1 MPVVLLSS
9 LKKYPLRVIG
19 ITSMTDSGGSGGYF
33 RQKFEVLPPSDI
45 RRHILALSN
54 APVWKKN
61 LWQFRFGQEVFEDGH
76 QGHVFA
82 NAFISGLEIAFK
94 NYNKVI
100 EYIHNFMEIGENAA
114 LPAAIQPA
122 NLFAELENG
131 QIIQGEA
138 EIDVPKLHNPNLKIK
153 RVFLNPPVKIFNKTR
168 KEILDADIIIIGPGD
183 LYSSIIP
190 CFLPEGASAA
200 LKKSKAK
207 KIFICPT
214 IGKPGE
220 TQDFS
225 IVQLADEI
233 EKYIAM
239 DLDFVLYHHL
249 PLNINLLAEY
259 NRKNSLNCTPLK
271 IDANLDKNKFI
282 AADILKTNEFA
293 YDSRKIIKQIFKIA
307 KI

>member
-1 MPVVLLSS
+1 V
-9 LKKYPLRVIG
+9 
-19 ITSMTDSGGSGGYF
+19 
-33 RQKFEVLPPSDI
+33 DI
-45 RRHILALSN
+45 SA
-54 APVWKKN
+54 KN
-61 LWQFRFGQEVFEDGH
+61 LKFYRPAISAAIFWRFPTLLFGKKPLAISFWSRSFEDGH

-207 KIFICPT
+207 KY
-214 IGKPGE
+214 
-220 TQDFS
+220 
-225 IVQLADEI
+225 L
-233 EKYIAM
+233 
-239 DLDFVLYHHL
+239 FVL
-249 PLNINLLAEY
+249 
-259 NRKNSLNCTPLK
+259 
-271 IDANLDKNKFI
+271 
-282 AADILKTNEFA
+282 
-293 YDSRKIIKQIFKIA
+293 Q
-307 KI
+307 